1 MSSTHETRLGELDS
15 LLDSQ
20 QVSPRVAEELFALVD
35 LLEAQPA
42 LRRAL
47 TDTGAEQQT
56 RAHLVDQLFG
66 GRISEP
72 THTVLHA
79 AVVQRWPSSSALLAS
94 LERQA
99 VRATLSCAQQDGT
112 LERVEDE
119 LFRFSRLVEGD
130 RNLQAAVSDRSAP
143 LQLRRQ
149 LVDDLLAGRADSV
162 TNFLAKRAVGARNRS
177 FGVTVEGYLTLAAA
191 LRSRTLAHVV
201 VARPMTAEQ
210 TTRLA
215 EALSGQMGRQ
225 VSLQVVVDP
234 NVIGGVRVTV
244 GDHYFEGTV
253 AGRLENARRQL
264 S

>member
-94 LERQA
+94 LDRQA

-112 LERVEDE
+112 LEQVEDE
-119 LFRFSRLVEGD
+119 LFRFSRLVEGQI
-130 RNLQAAVSDRSAP
+130 LETVPPAE
-143 LQLRRQ
+143 
-149 LVDDLLAGRADSV
+149 
-162 TNFLAKRAVGARNRS
+162 
-177 FGVTVEGYLTLAAA
+177 GVTVEGYLTLAAA

>member
-79 AVVQRWPSSSALLAS
+79 AVVQRWHCPSGRSQSPGSVPEVYECAPFLRPI
-94 LERQA
+94 RQ
-99 VRATLSCAQQDGT
+99 LGT
-112 LERVEDE
+112 AHLHRD
-119 LFRFSRLVEGD
+119 
-130 RNLQAAVSDRSAP
+130 P
-143 LQLRRQ
+143 RRQ
-149 LVDDLLAGRADSV
+149 TPFR
-162 TNFLAKRAVGARNRS
+162 
-177 FGVTVEGYLTLAAA
+177 
-191 LRSRTLAHVV
+191 
-201 VARPMTAEQ
+201 
-210 TTRLA
+210 
-215 EALSGQMGRQ
+215 
-225 VSLQVVVDP
+225 
-234 NVIGGVRVTV
+234 I
-244 GDHYFEGTV
+244 
-253 AGRLENARRQL
+253 
-264 S
+264 